1 MERPKKVTIEDVAEH
16 SGCSKATVSRVINHD
31 KRVRPETAEHIMK
44 SIEILGYHPN
54 TIARALSGGKTF
66 EVAVVVPDNW
76 KAQPYYIKLIDA
88 IEDVA
93 DSKGYHIILKRRKY
107 LDSVID
113 LVNQKR
119 IDGLIIRNMQI
130 ADQEKS
136 LFAKMERM
144 GMPFILTGQPEG
156 DYPFVKP
163 DNIGGGRDVASFF
176 SKMGYEKILY
186 ISGPAEHIDSVDR
199 LAGLRVGLA
208 EKNLDLNNLTVI
220 AGDYSKESGYN
231 AAKRFFSSKKADA
244 VFAANDRMALGA
256 LLYFRES
263 GIKVPEDVSLAG
275 FDDNF
280 FSKYLSPP
288 LTSVKLP
295 MYEIGTI
302 AMESLISMIENSD
315 RPKIK
320 MLLPSKLVIR
330 ESCMAKSAG

>member
-1 MERPKKVTIEDVAEH
+1 MEKPKKVTIEDVAEH

-44 SIEILGYHPN
+44 SIDILGYHPN

-107 LDSVID
+107 IDSVIS

-130 ADQEKS
+130 GEQEKN
-136 LFAKMERM
+136 LFSKMERM
-144 GMPFILTGQPEG
+144 GMPFILTGQPER

-176 SKMGYEKILY
+176 CEMGYRKILY
-186 ISGPAEHIDSVDR
+186 ISGPREHIDSNDR

-208 EKNLDLNNLTVI
+208 ENNFDLGNLAVV
-220 AGDYSKESGYN
+220 AGDYSKESGYL
-231 AAKRFFSSKKADA
+231 AAKRYFSTKKADA

-256 LLYFRES
+256 LLYFREN
-263 GIKVPEDVSLAG
+263 GIRVPEDVSLAG

-280 FSKYLSPP
+280 FSEFLSPP

-295 MYEIGTI
+295 MSEIGTI
-302 AMESLISMIENSD
+302 AMESLIRMIENRD
-315 RPKIK
+315 RPNIK
-320 MLLPSKLVIR
+320 MLLPSTLVKR
-330 ESCMAKSAG
+330 DSCTPLKG